1 MQILAFVSKVHQVV
15 LPEDAVDYEI
25 VTLEKVYVLPTFS
38 LSNTIRIV
46 PTVITNLYP
55 EFVIFQIESNIVRCP
70 DPQYADKMI
79 AAVDKV
85 RVRGD
90 SVGGVV
96 TCIARNVPRVS
107 IEAHQILVFVILYAL
122 SIRES

>member
-1 MQILAFVSKVHQVV
+1 M
-15 LPEDAVDYEI
+15 
-25 VTLEKVYVLPTFS
+25 LPTFS

-107 IEAHQILVFVILYAL
+107 IEAQILVVFIMYAL

>member
-1 MQILAFVSKVHQVV
+1 
-15 LPEDAVDYEI
+15 
-25 VTLEKVYVLPTFS
+25 
-38 LSNTIRIV
+38 
-46 PTVITNLYP
+46 
-55 EFVIFQIESNIVRCP
+55 
-70 DPQYADKMI
+70 MI

-107 IEAHQILVFVILYAL
+107 IEAQILVVFIMYAL